1 MELRILGIKM
11 YMPGTAILQKLLRG
25 EVKTEQLS
33 ENEIDLVLE
42 AWDTRNF
49 VPGNLAYPH
58 EVDRVKP
65 IITNLRGE
73 VKTEQL
79 SENEIDLVLEAWDTR
94 NFVPGNLAYPHEV
107 DRVKPIITKKEV
119 IDGVYTEEDYKRNYV
134 EQIEKYLK
142 ITVF

>member
-1 MELRILGIKM
+1 MELRMLGIKM
-11 YMPGTAILQKLLRG
+11 CMPGTVILQKLLRG

-65 IITNLRGE
+65 IIT
-73 VKTEQL
+73 
-79 SENEIDLVLEAWDTR
+79 
-94 NFVPGNLAYPHEV
+94 
-107 DRVKPIITKKEV
+107 KKEV
-119 IDGVYTEEDYKRNYV
+119 TEGLYTEKDYKRNFV
-134 EQIEKYLK
+134 EQIEKYLQV
-142 ITVF
+142 TVF

>member
-1 MELRILGIKM
+1 MELRILGIKT
-11 YMPGTAILQKLLRG
+11 YMPGTAILQKL
-25 EVKTEQLS
+25 
-33 ENEIDLVLE
+33 
-42 AWDTRNF
+42 
-49 VPGNLAYPH
+49 
-58 EVDRVKP
+58 
-65 IITNLRGE
+65 LRGE

>member
-42 AWDTRNF
+42 A
-49 VPGNLAYPH
+49 
-58 EVDRVKP
+58 
-65 IITNLRGE
+65 
-73 VKTEQL
+73 
-79 SENEIDLVLEAWDTR
+79 SDTR

-107 DRVKPIITKKEV
+107 DRVKPIITKKE
-119 IDGVYTEEDYKRNYV
+119 IADGIYTESEYKKNYV
-134 EQIEKYLK
+134 EQIEKYLHVT
-142 ITVF
+142 IF

>member
-1 MELRILGIKM
+1 MELRMLGIKM
-11 YMPGTAILQKLLRG
+11 CMPGTVILQKLLRG

-65 IITNLRGE
+65 IIT
-73 VKTEQL
+73 
-79 SENEIDLVLEAWDTR
+79 
-94 NFVPGNLAYPHEV
+94 
-107 DRVKPIITKKEV
+107 KKEV
-119 IDGVYTEEDYKRNYV
+119 TEGLYTEKDYKRNFV
-134 EQIEKYLK
+134 EQIEKIFASNSVLAMSKVCQEGYIPLDIFFIK
-142 ITVF
+142 